1 MRLRSSVTVDDKGG
15 VVSAHDSRGHDGC
28 APAPHPAPA
37 ADGTGLPDGIPA
49 IYSDPYHGCFSG
61 HEARVAFAELF
72 GAGLPKPIPVRP
84 FTVDSTVQ
92 DMGAVWLGR
101 RLFGIIDWAMAEPS
115 RKMDHVQRAMMKE
128 MAADMPLRSM
138 VTSGVPLKTAEG
150 LVDMLNGHYVAGLTR
165 AVRALLGMV
174 RGR

>member
-1 MRLRSSVTVDDKGG
+1 M
-15 VVSAHDSRGHDGC
+15 
-28 APAPHPAPA
+28 
-37 ADGTGLPDGIPA
+37 GLPDGVPA

-61 HEARVAFAELF
+61 HEARDAFAGLF
-72 GAGLPKPIPVRP
+72 GAGLPKPVPVRP

-101 RLFGIIDWAMAEPS
+101 RLFGIIDWVMAEPS

-138 VTSGVPLKTAEG
+138 VTSGVPLETAEG

-165 AVRALLGMV
+165 AVRALLGML